1 MALCKLDGGFRSQI
15 EATCKQGLSNRLSTC
30 ITPCMNAVLGLE
42 FQSKKESLFMHSFR
56 LEYIS
61 TSQCMWFNGQS
72 SGHNLTGLAVVH
84 FAGLFAAQN
93 RVV

>member
-1 MALCKLDGGFRSQI
+1 MCESSI
-15 EATCKQGLSNRLSTC
+15 C
-30 ITPCMNAVLGLE
+30 IMCTNTMHVCIPILGLE
-42 FQSKKESLFMHSFR
+42 FQSKKESLFMQSFR

-61 TSQCMWFNGQS
+61 TTQCMWFNGQS
-72 SGHNLTGLAVVH
+72 SGHGLAVVH